1 LLQNCK
7 LPTSCW
13 GHAVLHATTLIQLRT
28 TTYHD
33 TTPLQLAHGKKPSIS
48 HLHVFGSAVYVLIP
62 PPHRIAMGTHR
73 TLGIYVGYE
82 TPSIIKYLEPMTGDL
97 HTAWYANCVLDEDY
111 FLALGGDRHPEEC
124 QKIVWNATGMQSLD
138 PRTMNLNWKFKG
150 SYICKILQIDCQ
162 MPSLT
167 IKE

>member
-1 LLQNCK
+1 M
-7 LPTSCW
+7 
-13 GHAVLHATTLIQLRT
+13 G
-28 TTYHD
+28 
-33 TTPLQLAHGKKPSIS
+33 
-48 HLHVFGSAVYVLIP
+48 
-62 PPHRIAMGTHR
+62 PHQK
-73 TLGIYVGYE
+73 LGIYVGYE
-82 TPSIIKYLEPMTGDL
+82 TPSIIKYLEPMTRDL
-97 HTAWYANCVLDEDY
+97 HTARYADCVFDEDH
-111 FLALGGDRHPEEC
+111 FPALGGDTHPEEY